1 MRTILMA
8 AGILITFGFG
18 ALAQSAR
25 NVEIEQTIKGHLQAF
40 VERDVD
46 IAFSYAAPLIQ
57 QIFETPANFGKM
69 VQRGYPM
76 VWDPDQTRMLDLI
89 EISGEFWQ
97 KVMITDKDGKI
108 HLLAYRMSIT
118 PRGWKI
124 SGVQIFK
131 NIGDDV

>member
-25 NVEIEQTIKGHLQAF
+25 NVEIE
-40 VERDVD
+40 
-46 IAFSYAAPLIQ
+46 
-57 QIFETPANFGKM
+57 ETPANFGKM